1 MLYPTTYYLWN
12 GKYNTEGI
20 NFMADWNQM
29 SLMEAAEK
37 TLMQNKQPMSFL
49 ELFQAICELKGIS
62 EEEKNEIISQV
73 YADFI
78 ISAKFVYV
86 GDDLWDLKSRQSID
100 LWDKDG
106 AFYQEFPD
114 FEEEEVE
121 DEEVEEEGLLDI
133 FEKDD
138 EEEDEEEEDEEEEDI
153 YEDDIDYD
161 DFDEDEEDFIEETDD
176 AIIEEEEDFDDDKY
190 NEYMDDY
197 EKMYDE

>member
-1 MLYPTTYYLWN
+1 
-12 GKYNTEGI
+12 
-20 NFMADWNQM
+20 MADWNQM
-29 SLMEAAEK
+29 SLMEVAES
-37 TLMQNKQPMSFL
+37 TLKQNKQPMSFL
-49 ELFQAICELKGIS
+49 ELFQAVCAIKQIS
-62 EEEKNEIISQV
+62 EDAKNEIISQV

-78 ISAKFVYV
+78 TSAKFVYV

-114 FEEEEVE
+114 FEEEV
-121 DEEVEEEGLLDI
+121 EEVEEEEEEFEDDLDV
-133 FEKDD
+133 D
-138 EEEDEEEEDEEEEDI
+138 EEDEEELEEEEEEEDI

-161 DFDEDEEDFIEETDD
+161 EFDEDEEDFIEDTDD
-176 AIIEEEEDFDDDKY
+176 IALEEEEDFDDDKY

>member
-1 MLYPTTYYLWN
+1 
-12 GKYNTEGI
+12 
-20 NFMADWNQM
+20 MADWNQM

-37 TLMQNKQPMSFL
+37 MLLQNKQPMSFL
-49 ELFQAICELKGIS
+49 ELFQAICDAKEVSAEI
-62 EEEKNEIISQV
+62 KNEIISQV

-78 ISAKFVYV
+78 TSAKFVYV

-114 FEEEEVE
+114 LE
-121 DEEVEEEGLLDI
+121 EEVEEEEL
-133 FEKDD
+133 EED
-138 EEEDEEEEDEEEEDI
+138 ELEEDEEDDDEDDDDELEEEEDDI
-153 YEDDIDYD
+153 YEDDVDYD
-161 DFDEDEEDFIEETDD
+161 EFDEDEEDFVEDTDD
-176 AIIEEEEDFDDDKY
+176 VALEEEEDFDDDKY